1 MHEVSIMMS
10 ILDTALEE
18 AKKANAVKIT
28 NINLL
33 IGAKSGVVVDSL
45 EFAFEMVTRDTI
57 AEQAKLDIELV
68 PFRGECLSCGEQFE
82 SEDFLI
88 CNKCGSFGKL
98 ISGQELN
105 IQSIEVE

>member
-18 AKKANAVKIT
+18 AQKANAEKIL
-28 NINLL
+28 NIRLL

-57 AEQAKLDIELV
+57 AEQAKLNIELI
-68 PFRGECLSCGEQFE
+68 PFMGECTSCGRQFE
-82 SEDFLI
+82 SEDFLV
-88 CNKCGSFGKL
+88 CDKCGGFAKL

-105 IQSIEVE
+105 IQSIEVA